1 MRLRRLI
8 LPVAFICAT
17 VALMMPSC
25 QSSDCLDLRSGIP
38 YAGFYAS
45 STGDPIA
52 LDSLEIGG
60 VMVPHDSL
68 LVTSGKMTQGL
79 YLPVRSNRDNTS
91 YFIHY
96 TYGYLNEDLIEDDR
110 HLLDDTITLYYKS
123 TPYFVSQECGAMFR
137 YHIDSV
143 KYTTHLIDSVVCT
156 DPLVTNVDIER
167 LKIYFRVSAEPD
179 EEEGSTT
186 AFLKGGR
193 P

>member
-1 MRLRRLI
+1 MRLRQLI
-8 LPVAFICAT
+8 IPAVLTLAIGV
-17 VALMMPSC
+17 LMCNSC

-45 STGDPIA
+45 ATGDAIA

-60 VMVPHDSL
+60 LLVPNDSL
-68 LVTSGKMTQGL
+68 LLTSGTMTQGL

-96 TYGYLNEDLIEDDR
+96 AYGYLTDQVIEDDR
-110 HLLDDTITLYYKS
+110 RLLDDTITLNYTS

-156 DPLVTNVDIER
+156 DPLVTNIDVER
-167 LKIYFRVSAEPD
+167 LKIYFRVSTDPAD
-179 EEEGSTT
+179 DKKTQT
-186 AFLKGGR
+186 MLKGDR
-193 P
+193 R